1 MRENNGRIPKYD
13 AFWDILDEYLQNKTA
28 IDDGRHG
35 CEVDDKTVVT
45 MAIVTS
51 YANLLRQ
58 SVKITASENP
68 PIEVLSKQWF
78 RLQFWSS
85 FKTLSGMTHY

>member
-51 YANLLRQ
+51 YANLPR
-58 SVKITASENP
+58 KILLLKFSQNNG
-68 PIEVLSKQWF
+68 SD
-78 RLQFWSS
+78 SS
-85 FKTLSGMTHY
+85 FGILLKHFQV